1 MIFAECSIFRQ
12 FPEIIFGFS
21 KRHNPDSVPPFH
33 INLSL
38 SVGDDP
44 EKVLQYRK
52 TFYSELGLSE
62 ENVCLQKQ
70 IHSDICSYV
79 VNGGTAGE
87 SDALIT
93 DRTGLGLGVS
103 FADCTPVFIYDRKN
117 RVIAGIH
124 SGWRGTRAAI
134 VSKTLAKLNDM
145 FGSDPLNMYCYIGP
159 SISQKNYEV
168 GPEVAEQFDPVYS
181 DNVDGKL
188 YLNVKKANYDMLSAF
203 GIPASNIQ
211 MSQLCTYEHESL
223 LHSYRRDGA
232 AGGRHIGI
240 IALK

>member
-1 MIFAECSIFRQ
+1 MIFRQ

-21 KRHNPDSVPPFH
+21 KRHDSDSIPPFH

-44 EKVLQYRK
+44 EKVRHYRK

-62 ENVCLQKQ
+62 ENVVLQKQ

-79 VNGGTAGE
+79 DKGGSAGE

-93 DRTGLGLGVS
+93 DRKGLGLGVS
-103 FADCTPVFIYDRKN
+103 FADCTPVFIYDRRNK
-117 RVIAGIH
+117 VIAGVH
-124 SGWRGTRAAI
+124 SGWRGTRSAI
-134 VSKTLAKLNDM
+134 VAKTLTRLKEM
-145 FGSDPLNMYCYIGP
+145 YGSDPMFMYCYVGP

-168 GPEVAEQFDPVYS
+168 GPEVADQFDPIYS
-181 DNVDGKL
+181 EEVDGKF
-188 YLNVKKANYDMLSAF
+188 YLNVKKANYDMLIAY
-203 GIPASNIQ
+203 GIPAENIQ
-211 MSQLCTYEHESL
+211 MSQLCTYENESL

-232 AGGRHIGI
+232 AGGRHVGL